1 MEDVLDRLNT
11 ALAGRYT
18 IEHEI
23 GSGGMATVYRAQD
36 LRHHRPVA
44 VKVLRPELAAVLGP
58 ARFLR
63 EIEIAANLT
72 HPHILPLHD
81 SGEAAGLLFYVMPFV
96 QGESLRDRLTRDGA
110 LPIPDAV
117 RVLHDVADAL
127 AYAHDHNVVHRDIK
141 PDNVML
147 AGRHATVTDFG
158 IAKAVSDA
166 ASSATITSAGV
177 SIGTPA
183 YMAPEQCAAG
193 PNVDH
198 RADLYAFGV
207 LAYEILAGRLPFT
220 GPTAQ
225 AILAAHVMEAP
236 APLQEVRRD
245 VPGSLAAVVMRCL
258 EKNPADRWQSA
269 GEILTR
275 LESMA
280 SPTGAAIAP
289 APARFRLARK
299 LAMAGTAVVVLA
311 AAVFGLRRSARV
323 HWVRE
328 RAIPQILQLA
338 DSGRLDSAYAL
349 ARQASAMLPHDTVLR
364 RLWPRFAQAV
374 SFQTEPR
381 GA

>member
-1 MEDVLDRLNT
+1 MDDVLDRLNT

-220 GPTAQ
+220 GPTTQ